1 MGVLG
6 LTPFLHKTWY
16 SALPH
21 VLFLTEHFSSPE
33 VIKQLPDRLRGLT
46 GKTIVM

>member
-6 LTPFLHKTWY
+6 LTPFLHKTWCRPL
-16 SALPH
+16 SFQLS
-21 VLFLTEHFSSPE
+21 FTEHFYSPE
-33 VIKQLPDRLRGLT
+33 VIKQLPDRLRGLR